1 MKAYI
6 NAYAVSFLQDSA
18 PYIIKIEI
26 PEKCPCCETAYALT
40 PEVSI
45 YYESDEG
52 PTKAYCTFFCPTC
65 EEGFFISYDVID
77 YDDGAVGI
85 QYETFPLQQAS
96 TVFSDEIARL
106 SPNFVKIYQQAEQ
119 AENQNLHDI
128 CGLGYR
134 KAIDFLIKDFAIH
147 EHPDEEEPIKAK
159 PLAQCIKSYITDE
172 RITTLAER
180 SSWIGNDEAH
190 YIRKQED
197 RDVSD
202 MKSFIKAIV
211 YFIGM
216 ILVTEDAA
224 SITPKK

>member
-106 SPNFVKIYQQAEQ
+106 SPNFVKIYQ
-119 AENQNLHDI
+119 
-128 CGLGYR
+128 
-134 KAIDFLIKDFAIH
+134 
-147 EHPDEEEPIKAK
+147 
-159 PLAQCIKSYITDE
+159 
-172 RITTLAER
+172 
-180 SSWIGNDEAH
+180 IGRAH
-190 YIRKQED
+190 
-197 RDVSD
+197 V
-202 MKSFIKAIV
+202 
-211 YFIGM
+211 
-216 ILVTEDAA
+216 
-224 SITPKK
+224 